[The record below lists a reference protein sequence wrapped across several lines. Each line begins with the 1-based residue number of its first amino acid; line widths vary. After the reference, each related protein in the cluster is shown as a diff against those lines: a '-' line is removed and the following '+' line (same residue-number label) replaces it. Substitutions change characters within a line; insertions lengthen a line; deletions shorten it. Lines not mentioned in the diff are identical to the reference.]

1 MKNKLFSLITVFIFS
16 CFFCFSQETELTTI
30 KIENSMQT
38 TYKKDEKSGENLIV
52 LEGAVEI
59 SVKKGSNTSV
69 IKADKVTYNRE
80 NEMLFAEGNVEIY
93 TEGASAG
100 GEKTT
105 ANSLLMNTSTLEG
118 VFDGGRV
125 VQTKSDALNLPSGST
140 LIVFSDLF
148 GKSQSNTISFKNSK
162 LTFCDDENP
171 HWHIDSTRT
180 WLLPGGEFAFFNA
193 LLYVGPVPVIYLPAF
208 YYPKDELIFNP
219 VFSKSA
225 RKGYT
230 VQNTFYLIGRKPLD
244 TSSSSSTDEETTS
257 SAEALKGLYNFM
269 KPTTLKEQ
277 ERQGLI
283 LHNLD
288 ENYSGTTSKYL
299 KILADYYSNLGYLVG
314 IDGAFQPKD
323 KLITNL
329 KFNLDLGFSKT
340 LFPNNNNYS
349 FVSKNEKVYWDKS
362 NFMGLKTPF
371 RYGANLDLS
380 ITKPFKI
387 SLSMPFYTDPY
398 FYYDFKERQES
409 MDWIS
414 YFLQGEDS
422 STTQSEYSSFTWKL
436 SNQYSPKLPSFFKPY
451 ISSLSLKLD
460 SSINFGTA
468 NAKFQDNG
476 VYNDDR
482 AKEGDS
488 WEYYTPERRFY
499 YPSEITPATASIT
512 MSGTLFQWPVTSTE
526 KKSEKINYSIP
537 LSMPDELKSASVI
550 AKEKEAQ
557 ENAKN
562 DDSEKEVEDETE
574 TLTKTDSPSETEV
587 LSPETTIESLF
598 TQLPD
603 FQTSTSSVT
612 VPTGL
617 TYSLGYSIAPNIT
630 TKFTYSPYEPNEAG
644 TSTIQYLN
652 TQEDFD
658 WSKIKSYMYTYK
670 MPTTITSNLKYGGN
684 FLSMTNKFSWDL
696 VLQDHPNTD
705 GVIMSEKK
713 SLALAD
719 KKAQS
724 QTISN
729 SNTISFKP
737 FSYIP
742 MFADTGVSWNT
753 TLKLYRKD
761 FKGTS
766 SDSDWEEYWK
776 TSDAWESYWL
786 HDYWDDSNWTTENKK
801 NTFQRKIITTNT
813 VNLSLGA
820 NELNSKY
827 KQNLTWAMTL
837 PPQLEKHSLSLNL
850 TFPYVSNSF
859 SWGFQKNEAADKSTD
874 SNTNP
879 DGNIKISKYDYNNF
893 TQALSANILNS
904 TFRLSES
911 CSIVT
916 DSNTLKE
923 TNRSGINILDSLKFS
938 LSWKKITASYI
949 MSYTQ
954 GYDLVDGQGWVE
966 KKDDEGK
973 AYKSFIP
980 YSLSFSW
987 SPEIKTY
994 YRWAKKIS
1002 FAPGLSTSI
1011 IADLIRPTNSTFTF
1025 SPSLNF
1031 KINDIFDISF
1041 SATSKNSTLYWYFQK
1056 NGIYSDCGDWFLPM
1070 MFVDLLRSFGIG
1082 IGDASQGSFTKN
1094 REKSGFKI
1102 KSLNMTA
1109 SHDIHDWKFNMTW
1122 KIEPKLVR
1130 KGNKYEYNFDPYISI
1145 GVVWKPME
1153 SMKTTVVHEY
1163 DKTKGDTIWELN
1175 P

>member
-1 MKNKLFSLITVFIFS
+1 MKKVFFLIAVFIFS
-16 CFFCFSQETELTTI
+16 CAFCFSQESELTTI

-59 SVKKGSNTSV
+59 SVQKGSNKSV

-93 TEGASAG
+93 TEGSSAG

-244 TSSSSSTDEETTS
+244 TSSSSSSNDDETTS

-269 KPTTLKEQ
+269 KPTSLKEQ
-277 ERQGLI
+277 ERQGII

-340 LFPNNNNYS
+340 LFQNNNYS
-349 FVSKNEKVYWDKS
+349 FVSTNEKVYWDKS

-380 ITKPFKI
+380 ITKPFRI

-436 SNQYSPKLPSFFKPY
+436 SNQYSPKLPDSFKPY

-460 SSINFGTA
+460 SSINFGTST
-468 NAKFQDNG
+468 AKFKNG
-476 VYNDDR
+476 SVYNDDR
-482 AKEGDS
+482 AANGDS
-488 WEYYTPERRFY
+488 WESYTPERKFY
-499 YPSEITPATASIT
+499 YPSEITPATASIS
-512 MSGTLFQWPVTSTE
+512 MSGTLFQWPKTTTTKKAE
-526 KKSEKINYSIP
+526 KTNYVVP
-537 LSMPDELKSASVI
+537 LSMPDDLKSESVL

-557 ENAKN
+557 KNAANTENTVSEKTTE
-562 DDSEKEVEDETE
+562 DSELQIHPDEQSKQQSAESLEVTSEN
-574 TLTKTDSPSETEV
+574 TLA
-587 LSPETTIESLF
+587 SLF
-598 TQLPD
+598 TKLPD

-612 VPTGL
+612 VPAGL

-630 TKFTYSPYEPNEAG
+630 TKFTYSPYWPNEAG
-644 TSTIQYLN
+644 TSTVQYLN
-652 TQEDFD
+652 TQEDFE
-658 WSKIKSYMYTYK
+658 WSKIKSSMYTYK
-670 MPTTITSNLKYGGN
+670 MPTSITSNLKYGGN

-696 VLQDHPNTD
+696 VIQDHPNTD
-705 GVIMSEKK
+705 GVILSEKK

-719 KKAQS
+719 NKAHS

-729 SNTISFKP
+729 TNTISFKP
-737 FSYIP
+737 FSYVP

-753 TLKLYRKD
+753 ALKLYRKD
-761 FKGTS
+761 FTGTS
-766 SDSDWEEYWK
+766 SDTEWEEYWK
-776 TSDAWESYWL
+776 TSDAWESFWL
-786 HDYWDDSNWTTENKK
+786 HDYWDDSNWDTENEKD
-801 NTFQRKIITTNT
+801 TFQRKIITTNT
-813 VNLSLGA
+813 VNLTLGA
-820 NELNSKY
+820 NESNSKF
-827 KQNLTWAMTL
+827 KQNFTWAMTL

-859 SWGFQKNEAADKSTD
+859 SWSFQKNEASDSSTD
-874 SNTNP
+874 EYT
-879 DGNIKISKYDYNNF
+879 YNNF
-893 TQALSANILNS
+893 SQALSANILNS

-916 DSNTLKE
+916 DSKKLQE
-923 TNRSGINILDSLKFS
+923 TNRSGIDILDSLKFS

-949 MSYTQ
+949 MSYAQ
-954 GYDLVDGQGWVE
+954 GYDLDKTGGGWVE

-994 YRWAKKIS
+994 YRWSKKIS
-1002 FAPGLSTSI
+1002 FAPGLSTSVT
-1011 IADLIRPTNSTFTF
+1011 ADLIRPTNSTFTF

-1041 SATSKNSTLYWYFQK
+1041 SATSKNSTLYWYFQPD
-1056 NGIYSDCGDWFLPM
+1056 GIYSTCGNWFLPM

-1082 IGDASQGSFTKN
+1082 IGDAAQGSFKEN
-1094 REKSGFKI
+1094 RQASGFKI

-1122 KIEPKLVR
+1122 KIEPKLVQ
-1130 KGNKYEYNFDPYISI
+1130 KAGKYVYNFDPYISI

-1153 SMKTTVVHEY
+1153 SMKTTIVHEY
-1163 DKTKGDTIWELN
+1163 DKDKGDTIWELN